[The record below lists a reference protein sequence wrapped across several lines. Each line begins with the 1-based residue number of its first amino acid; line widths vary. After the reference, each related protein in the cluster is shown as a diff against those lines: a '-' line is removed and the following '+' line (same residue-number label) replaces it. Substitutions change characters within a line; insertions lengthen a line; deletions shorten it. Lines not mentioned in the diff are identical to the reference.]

1 MRNPHLRI
9 NLDAITYN
17 ASMVRKICTA
27 RGIWAD
33 SVVKCVC
40 GDIQISN
47 AIIEG
52 GIHSLMDSRMK
63 NIVRLRGDGIKCP
76 LGLLRI
82 PMLSELSSVVSYADW
97 SLISMPETINEL
109 EKICSLEK
117 KEFKVLL
124 MIDIGDLREGIW
136 PDRIYETADVFRK
149 CKWISCIGA
158 GTNFGCFGGVMPSE
172 KNLSMLVKFAMEL
185 RRDLGKEEWL
195 ISGGGTNLF
204 YPMVN
209 GEIKTVGINHLRIG
223 GAMLRGK
230 CGTEDIKGL
239 RQDTVFLSAEYV
251 EIEKKPSQPIGHIGI
266 DAFGKVPHFED
277 RGMRYR
283 GVAALGKQDVIPEDI
298 TPLVEGISVLGASSD
313 HLVLDVEEASPRPKV
328 GDNLIFSFRGYGGML
343 QAFNSDYVERHYVRD
358 NQNIC
363 IR

>member
-17 ASMVRKICTA
+17 ASMIRKICIA
-27 RGIWAD
+27 RGIRAD

-47 AIIEG
+47 AILEG

-63 NIVRLRGDGIKCP
+63 NIVRLREGGIKCP

-97 SLISMPETINEL
+97 SLISMPETIKEL

-172 KNLSMLVKFAMEL
+172 ENLSMLVKFAMEL
-185 RRDLGKEEWL
+185 ERDLGKEEWL

-204 YPMVN
+204 YPIVN
-209 GEIKTVGINHLRIG
+209 
-223 GAMLRGK
+223 
-230 CGTEDIKGL
+230 
-239 RQDTVFLSAEYV
+239 
-251 EIEKKPSQPIGHIGI
+251 
-266 DAFGKVPHFED
+266 AF
-277 RGMRYR
+277 
-283 GVAALGKQDVIPEDI
+283 
-298 TPLVEGISVLGASSD
+298 S
-313 HLVLDVEEASPRPKV
+313 
-328 GDNLIFSFRGYGGML
+328 
-343 QAFNSDYVERHYVRD
+343 
-358 NQNIC
+358 
-363 IR
+363 